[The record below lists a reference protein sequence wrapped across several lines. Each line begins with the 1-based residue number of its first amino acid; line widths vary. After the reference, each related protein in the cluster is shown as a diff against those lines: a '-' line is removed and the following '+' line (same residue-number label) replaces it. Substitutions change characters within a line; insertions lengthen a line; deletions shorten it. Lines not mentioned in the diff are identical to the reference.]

1 VLVAARELG
10 TLSERCNRSGLLRDA
25 PKVVVCRSWL
35 RRSAATLAN
44 GAGRGAREMA

>member
-1 VLVAARELG
+1 M
-10 TLSERCNRSGLLRDA
+10 LSERFDRTRLLRDA
-25 PKVVVCRSWL
+25 PKVEVSRSWL